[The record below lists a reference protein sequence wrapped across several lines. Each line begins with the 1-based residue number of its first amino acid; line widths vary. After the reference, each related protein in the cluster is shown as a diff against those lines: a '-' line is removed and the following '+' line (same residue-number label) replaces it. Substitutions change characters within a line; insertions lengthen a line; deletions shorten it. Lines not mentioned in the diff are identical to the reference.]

1 MAEFLASSGP
11 KETGMTP
18 ADYEAAFCNFLLER
32 ELPQVELLLLTSSSR
47 AESKEHKSLYVH
59 ASTLVDYDPSLAF
72 YAINYPKLILPLF
85 DKAVVQ
91 AQRKIV
97 SHPKLLEKYPDRL
110 GTDLKPTSVVN
121 RRNIYY

>member
-1 MAEFLASSGP
+1 
-11 KETGMTP
+11 MTP

-47 AESKEHKSLYVH
+47 TESKEHKSLYVH
-59 ASTLVDYDPSLAF
+59 ASALVDYDPSLAY

-97 SHPKLLEKYPDRL
+97 NHPKLLEKYPDIV
-110 GTDLKPTSVVN
+110 GTDLKPASVVN
-121 RRNIYY
+121 KRNIRNILLLLLLL